1 MASSTFG
8 SEESRPRAFPV
19 LSAEQIE
26 RIRPLGEVRAT
37 EVGEELFRPGDTT
50 VPFFVLL
57 GGRMEIWQ
65 PGLDGQRQVAV
76 HTAGEFTGE
85 MTMISGQRCLVTGRM
100 TEAGEVLQLSGESL
114 RALVARDA
122 ELSEILM
129 RAFLLRR
136 VELVRQGW
144 GTLTVLGSQHSSR
157 TLEIREFLTR
167 NGYPHTYID
176 LDRDATSQALLDRFA
191 LTAADVPVVVCNAGQ
206 QIFRRPSIKELAAC
220 LGLSGNADGR
230 KLRDVIV
237 VGAGPAGLAAAVYAA
252 SEGLSVLVIETLAP
266 GGQAGSSSRIENY
279 LGFPTGVS
287 GQDLAGRAV
296 SQALKFGTQMM
307 VARSVEALECAR
319 HPYELRLDG
328 GETLAARAV
337 VIATGA
343 QYNKLPLEGLERFEG
358 NGIYYGATQ
367 MEAQLCLG
375 EEVAVVGGGNS
386 AGQAAAFLA
395 QTTRKVH
402 MLVRSSGLAATMSRY
417 LIERLEQNP
426 KVGIHYQTEVAAVE
440 GEQRLER
447 LQWLN
452 KATGE
457 TSEHAIRHLF
467 VMTGAS
473 PGTAWLHGCL
483 ALDPKGFILT
493 GRDLPLH
500 DGTGSAHWPLERAP
514 ELLETSLPGVFA
526 VGDVRAANVKR
537 VASAVGEG
545 AISIYFVHRWLA
557 EG

>member
-26 RIRPLGEVRAT
+26 RIRPLGAVRAT

-191 LTAADVPVVVCNAGQ
+191 LTAADVPVVVCNA
-206 QIFRRPSIKELAAC
+206 
-220 LGLSGNADGR
+220 
-230 KLRDVIV
+230 
-237 VGAGPAGLAAAVYAA
+237 
-252 SEGLSVLVIETLAP
+252 
-266 GGQAGSSSRIENY
+266 
-279 LGFPTGVS
+279 
-287 GQDLAGRAV
+287 
-296 SQALKFGTQMM
+296 
-307 VARSVEALECAR
+307 
-319 HPYELRLDG
+319 
-328 GETLAARAV
+328 
-337 VIATGA
+337 
-343 QYNKLPLEGLERFEG
+343 
-358 NGIYYGATQ
+358 
-367 MEAQLCLG
+367 
-375 EEVAVVGGGNS
+375 
-386 AGQAAAFLA
+386 
-395 QTTRKVH
+395 
-402 MLVRSSGLAATMSRY
+402 
-417 LIERLEQNP
+417 
-426 KVGIHYQTEVAAVE
+426 
-440 GEQRLER
+440 
-447 LQWLN
+447 
-452 KATGE
+452 
-457 TSEHAIRHLF
+457 
-467 VMTGAS
+467 
-473 PGTAWLHGCL
+473 
-483 ALDPKGFILT
+483 
-493 GRDLPLH
+493 
-500 DGTGSAHWPLERAP
+500 
-514 ELLETSLPGVFA
+514 
-526 VGDVRAANVKR
+526 
-537 VASAVGEG
+537 
-545 AISIYFVHRWLA
+545 
-557 EG
+557 